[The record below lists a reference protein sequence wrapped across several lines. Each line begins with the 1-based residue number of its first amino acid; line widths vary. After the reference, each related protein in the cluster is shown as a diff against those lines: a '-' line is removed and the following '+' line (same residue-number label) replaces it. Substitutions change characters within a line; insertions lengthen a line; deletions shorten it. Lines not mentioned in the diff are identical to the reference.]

1 MMLNIPACHYRQG
14 AELKFTGAFR
24 YLNCFSNKSVRPATT
39 RRCAD
44 PPPPS
49 RVVTVATS
57 HKVPLA
63 TGATSPDT
71 GGEQREGGG
80 EQRGGG
86 GEQRGGG
93 GEQREGGEFLHGPNN
108 SSSSGVNLLTK
119 AEATPTICDVTG
131 H

>member
-39 RRCAD
+39 RRRAD

-49 RVVTVATS
+49 RGVTVATS

-63 TGATSPDT
+63 TSATSPDT
-71 GGEQREGGG
+71 GG

-93 GEQREGGEFLHGPNN
+93 EFLQGPNH
-108 SSSSGVNLLTK
+108 SSSSGVNLLMK
-119 AEATPTICDVTG
+119 AVATPTICDVTG
-131 H
+131 R